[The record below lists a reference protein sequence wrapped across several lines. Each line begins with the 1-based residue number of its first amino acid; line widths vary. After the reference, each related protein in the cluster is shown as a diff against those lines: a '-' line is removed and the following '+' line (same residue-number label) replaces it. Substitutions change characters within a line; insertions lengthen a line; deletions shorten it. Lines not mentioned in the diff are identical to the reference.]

1 MNIGDM
7 LFSPEK
13 GSKRAQESL
22 EPPKGYLGTNE
33 SSEELKTRL
42 KRSSK
47 KTSKTEEEVSGN
59 IVAQETTAP
68 ETAPESGTKEK
79 PVYTTYEDY
88 NYEDLLTYAGIDTY
102 GTSTVI
108 SRLFP
113 QLVVRPDYR
122 VKEGPSKIV
131 SKKAPALIEVYESFT
146 STIFDFVCDLE
157 LNGINYDQAANR
169 RLDKAMREEV
179 ATLEDRIF
187 SSIGKRINLDSA
199 DVLGEFLYSE
209 LGLEAPHK
217 TKSGSDS
224 TDGAALLTLAGLDT
238 INPGDYVAKDPAKQF
253 LADIAKRK
261 NLASVHRG
269 FISTYIE
276 DYVQPDG
283 RVHALYNQF
292 GTSTFRLSSSDPNLQ
307 NIPRAFGV
315 KVCFNCR
322 PGYVIVYADLSSA
335 EVRCLAA
342 ICGDE
347 GMLKAVRE
355 GLDFHS
361 FSASAMYNVPY
372 EEFVAIVQDKGHE
385 RHKEYKARRQTAKT
399 LTFSLLYGSSANGI
413 AMQLNLTV
421 PEADALMAMYF
432 SAFPGVKTY
441 IEQTHAA
448 ARLNQYVITP
458 FGHRRQFYG
467 VQDVFKGTAAYNAGL
482 RGSQNYIIQSTT
494 SVIGCVMFAQINRE
508 IKKLGGVC
516 TATIHDALSSEVPIE
531 HASKAIEVFF
541 YYMRDWPKSE
551 WSWLGLDM
559 DCEVE
564 IGYNWKALEG
574 VTRGTTQ
581 ADAMGI
587 LTTLAR

>member
-13 GSKRAQESL
+13 GSKRAQESF
-22 EPPKGYLGTNE
+22 EPPKGYLGTKE

-42 KRSSK
+42 KRSGK
-47 KTSKTEEEVSGN
+47 KAAKTEEEVSGN
-59 IVAQETTAP
+59 TVAQEETPT
-68 ETAPESGTKEK
+68 ETAPESGAKEK

-102 GTSTVI
+102 GTSTVV

-113 QLVVRPDYR
+113 QLIVRPEYR

-131 SKKAPALIEVYESFT
+131 SKKAPALIEVYENFT

-224 TDGAALLTLAGLDT
+224 TDGAALLILSGLDPLK
-238 INPGDYVAKDPAKQF
+238 PGKYITKDPAKQF

-292 GTSTFRLSSSDPNLQ
+292 GTSTFRLSSSEPNL
-307 NIPRAFGV
+307 N
-315 KVCFNCR
+315 
-322 PGYVIVYADLSSA
+322 
-335 EVRCLAA
+335 
-342 ICGDE
+342 
-347 GMLKAVRE
+347 
-355 GLDFHS
+355 
-361 FSASAMYNVPY
+361 
-372 EEFVAIVQDKGHE
+372 
-385 RHKEYKARRQTAKT
+385 
-399 LTFSLLYGSSANGI
+399 
-413 AMQLNLTV
+413 
-421 PEADALMAMYF
+421 
-432 SAFPGVKTY
+432 
-441 IEQTHAA
+441 
-448 ARLNQYVITP
+448 
-458 FGHRRQFYG
+458 
-467 VQDVFKGTAAYNAGL
+467 
-482 RGSQNYIIQSTT
+482 
-494 SVIGCVMFAQINRE
+494 
-508 IKKLGGVC
+508 
-516 TATIHDALSSEVPIE
+516 
-531 HASKAIEVFF
+531 
-541 YYMRDWPKSE
+541 
-551 WSWLGLDM
+551 
-559 DCEVE
+559 
-564 IGYNWKALEG
+564 
-574 VTRGTTQ
+574 
-581 ADAMGI
+581 
-587 LTTLAR
+587 